1 MRKICFVTAT
11 RAEYGLLR
19 WVMHDLSIHENIQL
33 QIIATGTHLSP
44 EYGLTYKIIE
54 ADGFKID
61 YKLEY
66 LLSTQTACGIAK
78 SMGVCGISIPDM
90 LSALN
95 PDILVVLG
103 DRYELLPICSAA
115 LVLRIPIA
123 HISGG
128 DITEGAID
136 NQIRNAVTMLSSLHF
151 PGTAASRDNI
161 IRMIGSDQNVF
172 TVGETGLDNF
182 TRNTLMNRE
191 ELAASLNLNSCR
203 NWIMATLHPE
213 TKQDVDYNVN
223 MTTAMLEA
231 ITNIENTDVI
241 MTQSNADLG
250 GHEINKLLKDA
261 SEKHENFHFFTTL
274 GSSKYISILKELW
287 FMIGNSSS
295 GIVEAPYVGI
305 PVINIGNRQ
314 KGRHLCKNVIQVK
327 SNEEDIKTGICKAV
341 AMPLSPDFYYGDGG
355 SSSRIT
361 KHIIDFLEKQDIE

>member
-1 MRKICFVTAT
+1 MKKICVVTAT

-54 ADGFKID
+54 SDGFKID

-90 LSALN
+90 LNALN

-182 TRNTLMNRE
+182 TRNTLMSRE
-191 ELAASLNLNSCR
+191 ELAASLNLNPCR
-203 NWIMATLHPE
+203 NWIMVTLHPE

-223 MTTAMLEA
+223 MTTIMLEA
-231 ITNIENTDVI
+231 LTNIENTDII

-314 KGRHLCKNVIQVK
+314 KGRHLCKNVIQVQ
-327 SNEEDIKTGICKAV
+327 SNEEDIKTGISKAV

-361 KHIIDFLEKQDIE
+361 KHIIDFLEKQDIQ